1 MHRKIALAVAAPA
14 LAFLLTGCGMLPGSL
29 QGGGGEEKQPG
40 SQQKP
45 PTTQAAEQETGQEA
59 AAQETAPAQQD
70 KVIASRKGSDD
81 GSELRADIVGLVRQ
95 GRTITLNWNITNL
108 NKDKDW
114 FLHNK
119 LSTGTLDY
127 TVSGVALIDPVN
139 AKRYR
144 VARNG
149 PGQDAQFVCSRT
161 QGLQVKAG
169 GSVSLY
175 AVFGAPPP
183 DVTKVNVEFPV
194 IGVLTDVPIS

>member
-1 MHRKIALAVAAPA
+1 MHRKIALALAAPA
-14 LAFLLTGCGMLPGSL
+14 LALLLTGCGMLPGS
-29 QGGGGEEKQPG
+29 QADGGEEKQPG

-45 PTTQAAEQETGQEA
+45 PTQEAKPKTGQETT
-59 AAQETAPAQQD
+59 AQETASAQQD
-70 KVIASRKGSDD
+70 KVIASRKGSND
-81 GSELRADIVGLVRQ
+81 GRQLRADIIGLVRQ
-95 GRTITLNWNITNL
+95 GRTITLNWNVTNL
-108 NKDKDW
+108 SKDGDW
-114 FLHNK
+114 FLHNRM
-119 LSTGTLDY
+119 STSTFDY
-127 TVSGVALIDPVN
+127 TVSGVTLIDPVN

-149 PGQDAQFVCSRT
+149 TGEDAECVCSRT
-161 QGLQVKAG
+161 QGLQVKAE